1 MPVTAKIE
9 HLPTGAKL
17 PDLTKAGAD
26 SNGPD
31 RDEFLFM
38 VGQLA
43 KADADVKAARD
54 ARKKLRQHFSNR
66 GVNLAM
72 MDAAIEEA
80 DKEDGTTL
88 SNLRDMK
95 RYFEFLGLPIGY
107 QFSFLDQPPAAANG
121 NAGSDEARAFAE
133 GRERG
138 IRGLNPDEDKWLPV
152 TPEGQAHLAGWN
164 EGQAVNLAKFRD
176 LHDGMTMAEKQAAAD
191 KAAKDKKK
199 AERAAKAVKKG
210 EAALAE
216 ASVN

>member
-9 HLPTGAKL
+9 HLPTGARL
-17 PDLTKAGAD
+17 PDLTNAGAD
-26 SNGPD
+26 SNGPGL
-31 RDEFLFM
+31 DEFLFM

-43 KADADVKAARD
+43 KAEADVKTTRN
-54 ARKKLRQHFSNR
+54 ARKKLRQHFINR

-72 MDAAIEEA
+72 MQAAIEEL
-80 DKEDGTTL
+80 DKEEGTTL
-88 SNLRDMK
+88 SNLRDLK
-95 RYFEFLGLPIGY
+95 RYLEFLGLPIGY
-107 QFSFLDQPPAAANG
+107 QLLLVDQPQAAANG

-133 GRERG
+133 GRNRG